1 MGDNIRPALYGSEY
15 SVLAVEKINEELS
28 KGIKI
33 TNIDNKFNK
42 EILFD
47 IFSKFTLF
55 KEKDEFIF

>member
-1 MGDNIRPALYGSEY
+1 MI
-15 SVLAVEKINEELS
+15 EKINEELS